1 MEMEAFDDDDFSD
14 LYADVEVQA
23 SSAIRAFNGLT
34 KMPPPDVTILDDATG
49 GEKGEGYS
57 FSGAEIPEGNGEI
70 YDRAT
75 VGEVCGGLTELPLDN
90 GLSENNANDGNK
102 QKSDDSDCISL
113 RKKRKVDDVAH
124 QVHKL
129 GNSAD
134 ADVDDGRDICFS
146 RASEDNLPDFV
157 RNDGG
162 DKVASARG
170 SKHTHAWDSMPSDSD
185 KHGSLQVFD
194 SEGDNHHEVSD
205 CDSDGMLE
213 KADIANRRNASSSS
227 DEAPLLAE
235 LESSQSGWSHH
246 SPGSSSPSS
255 VSAALSNDDNEKD
268 HKHSKNTR
276 DYHPSNNYRSH
287 TLKSCI
293 EDGRYRQRQ
302 RSPVRKELNNRKEYS
317 DMPDL
322 KSHLTD
328 EDCSYANYVER
339 NRHISHGRRRE
350 VLSFNSKRKDMPY
363 YNRSESFSTQFGGTL
378 PDYHSGP
385 PYLENQNWNIRPS
398 YRYKH
403 DGHYMRDKQD
413 YIEKR
418 SSKMDY
424 EATEDNNWYH
434 KQRRHVVHSNMEVSR
449 KFLPNYHSS
458 AVNMSDTQFRN
469 KGDEVHFRRTKR
481 HYLSPLRDY
490 NNDAKEKSR
499 RFIRDYPDHRYGQ
512 NIDRQRRETE
522 RSVSGNRRRDNPH
535 ISSDNLWYKEG
546 EDNGRR
552 CVKQRHLPFYSHL
565 VENQHVRNK
574 HYLQS
579 TDTYITNESIKD
591 HFVRRRHQTEALHS
605 REDVYKSWQ
614 QDNTIFHSE
623 RPSYHYPK
631 KSKNDRLGDRHAFG
645 RVAEVIG
652 EREVGSR
659 QRFNN
664 IREGDSRNQFDGCL
678 KFIEADKCV
687 QMHRKYQYSVD
698 SRLVVVDKKRTTP
711 QSSRRASEDGD
722 DFNCHKN
729 DLTESNANQN
739 PGNLE
744 DLGDFKLEKA
754 ASISTDE
761 RKVKTTNLSD
771 KNWQDKFSENPKN
784 ECLDVEEGQIIGEE
798 SNGHTVKS
806 ASNGTAA
813 VVESLGDE
821 KIQEIMAKMERRR
834 ERFKEQITLSRDSA
848 KSSNLASETAFE
860 GKLERPARKRRW
872 F

>member
-34 KMPPPDVTILDDATG
+34 KMPPPDVTILDDATV
-49 GEKGEGYS
+49 GEKWKGDS
-57 FSGAEIPEGNGEI
+57 FSGAEIPGGNGVI

-75 VGEVCGGLTELPLDN
+75 VGEECGGLTELPLEN
-90 GLSENNANDGNK
+90 GDTCDGVIENDGNK

-113 RKKRKVDDVAH
+113 RKRKVDDVAH

-134 ADVDDGRDICFS
+134 ADVDDGRDTCFS

-170 SKHTHAWDSMPSDSD
+170 SKHTHAWDSVPSDSD
-185 KHGSLQVFD
+185 MHGSLQVSD

-213 KADIANRRNASSSS
+213 KSDIANRRNASSSS
-227 DEAPLLAE
+227 DEAPLLVE
-235 LESSQSGWSHH
+235 SESSQSGWSHH

-255 VSAALSNDDNEKD
+255 VSAALGDDDIEKD
-268 HKHSKNTR
+268 RKHSKNTR
-276 DYHPSNNYRSH
+276 DYHPSNNHRSH

-293 EDGRYRQRQ
+293 EDSRYRQRE

-328 EDCSYANYVER
+328 EDSSYVNYVER

-350 VLSFNSKRKDMPY
+350 VLNFNSKQKDMPY
-363 YNRSESFSTQFGGTL
+363 YDRSESFSTRFGGTL

-385 PYLENQNWNIRPS
+385 PYLENQNWNIHPS

-403 DGHYMRDKQD
+403 DGHYTREKQD

-424 EATEDNNWYH
+424 EATEDNNRYH
-434 KQRRHVVHSNMEVSR
+434 KQRRHVLQGNMEVSR
-449 KFLPNYHSS
+449 KLLPNYHSS
-458 AVNMSDTQFRN
+458 AFNTRDTQFRN

-499 RFIRDYPDHRYGQ
+499 RFIREYPDRRYGQ
-512 NIDRQRRETE
+512 NIDRERREME
-522 RSVSGNRRRDNPH
+522 GSVRGNRRRDNPH

-552 CVKQRHLPFYSHL
+552 CIKQQHLPFDSHL
-565 VENQHVRNK
+565 AENQHVRSK
-574 HYLQS
+574 HYPQS
-579 TDTYITNESIKD
+579 TDTYIANESIKD
-591 HFVRRRHQTEALHS
+591 HFVRRRHLTEALHS
-605 REDVYKSWQ
+605 REEVYKSWQ

-623 RPSYHYPK
+623 RPSYHYTK
-631 KSKNDRLGDRHAFG
+631 KSKNNRLGDRHAFG
-645 RVAEVIG
+645 RVTELIG

-659 QRFNN
+659 QRFSK
-664 IREGDSRNQFDGCL
+664 IRKEDSRNQFDRCL

-687 QMHRKYQYSVD
+687 QMRRKYQYSVD
-698 SRLVVVDKKRTTP
+698 SRLVVVDEK
-711 QSSRRASEDGD
+711 SSRRASEDGD

-729 DLTESNANQN
+729 DLTESNANQKPKN
-739 PGNLE
+739 FE
-744 DLGDFKLEKA
+744 DLGDFKREKA
-754 ASISTDE
+754 ASILTDE

-771 KNWQDKFSENPKN
+771 KNWQDKFSENLKN

-798 SNGHTVKS
+798 SNDHTVKS
-806 ASNGTAA
+806 ASHATAA

-834 ERFKEQITLSRDSA
+834 ERFKEQITLSRDSV
-848 KSSNLASETAFE
+848 KSSNLASETAVE

>member
-113 RKKRKVDDVAH
+113 RKRKVDDVAH

>member
-34 KMPPPDVTILDDATG
+34 KMPPPDVTILDDATV
-49 GEKGEGYS
+49 GEKWKGDS
-57 FSGAEIPEGNGEI
+57 FSGAEIPGGNGVI

-75 VGEVCGGLTELPLDN
+75 VGEECGGLTELPLEN
-90 GLSENNANDGNK
+90 GDTCDGVIENDGNK

-134 ADVDDGRDICFS
+134 ADVDDGRDTCFS

-170 SKHTHAWDSMPSDSD
+170 SKHTHAWDSVPSDSD
-185 KHGSLQVFD
+185 MHGSLQVSD

-213 KADIANRRNASSSS
+213 KSDIANRRNASSSS
-227 DEAPLLAE
+227 DEAPLLVE
-235 LESSQSGWSHH
+235 SESSQSGWSHH

-255 VSAALSNDDNEKD
+255 VSAALGDDDIEKD
-268 HKHSKNTR
+268 RKHSKNTR
-276 DYHPSNNYRSH
+276 DYHPSNNHRSH

-293 EDGRYRQRQ
+293 EDSRYRQRE

-328 EDCSYANYVER
+328 EDSSYVNYVER

-350 VLSFNSKRKDMPY
+350 VLNFNSKQKDMPY
-363 YNRSESFSTQFGGTL
+363 YDRSESFSTRFGGTL

-385 PYLENQNWNIRPS
+385 PYLENQNWNIHPS

-403 DGHYMRDKQD
+403 DGHYTREKQD

-424 EATEDNNWYH
+424 EATEDNNRYH
-434 KQRRHVVHSNMEVSR
+434 KQRRHVLQGNMEVSR
-449 KFLPNYHSS
+449 KLLPNYHSS
-458 AVNMSDTQFRN
+458 AFNTRDTQFRN

-499 RFIRDYPDHRYGQ
+499 RFIREYPDRRYGQ
-512 NIDRQRRETE
+512 NIDRERREME
-522 RSVSGNRRRDNPH
+522 GSVRGNRRRDNPH

-552 CVKQRHLPFYSHL
+552 CIKQQHLPFDSHL
-565 VENQHVRNK
+565 AENQHVRSK
-574 HYLQS
+574 HYPQS
-579 TDTYITNESIKD
+579 TDTYIANESIKD
-591 HFVRRRHQTEALHS
+591 HFVRRRHLTEALHS
-605 REDVYKSWQ
+605 REEVYKSWQ

-623 RPSYHYPK
+623 RPSYHYTK
-631 KSKNDRLGDRHAFG
+631 KSKNNRLGDRHAFG
-645 RVAEVIG
+645 RVTELIG

-659 QRFNN
+659 QRFSK
-664 IREGDSRNQFDGCL
+664 IRKEDSRNQFDRCL

-687 QMHRKYQYSVD
+687 QMRRKYQYSVD
-698 SRLVVVDKKRTTP
+698 SRLVVVDEK
-711 QSSRRASEDGD
+711 SSRRASEDGD

-729 DLTESNANQN
+729 DLTESNANQKPKN
-739 PGNLE
+739 FE
-744 DLGDFKLEKA
+744 DLGDFKREKA
-754 ASISTDE
+754 ASILTDE

-771 KNWQDKFSENPKN
+771 KNWQDKFSENLKN

-798 SNGHTVKS
+798 SNDHTVKS
-806 ASNGTAA
+806 ASHATAA

-834 ERFKEQITLSRDSA
+834 ERFKEQITLSRDSV
-848 KSSNLASETAFE
+848 KSSNLASETAVE

>member
-34 KMPPPDVTILDDATG
+34 KMPPPDVTIFDDATG
-49 GEKGEGYS
+49 GENGKGYS
-57 FSGAEIPEGNGEI
+57 FSGAEITGGNGVI

-75 VGEVCGGLTELPLDN
+75 VGEVCGGLTELPLD
-90 GLSENNANDGNK
+90 GNK

-113 RKKRKVDDVAH
+113 RKNLKYDSLICKKRKVDDVAH
-124 QVHKL
+124 QVHKP
-129 GNSAD
+129 GKSAD
-134 ADVDDGRDICFS
+134 ADVDDGRDIRFS
-146 RASEDNLPDFV
+146 RASEDYISDFG
-157 RNDGG
+157 RNNGG

-185 KHGSLQVFD
+185 KHGSLQVSD

-565 VENQHVRNK
+565 AENQHVRNK

-605 REDVYKSWQ
+605 REEVYKSWQ

-623 RPSYHYPK
+623 RPSCHYPK

-698 SRLVVVDKKRTTP
+698 SRLVVVDKKVKLIILRSIPCIILLNICKFPMLGGLIFNTMMSTRAVYFLNLCMCLV
-711 QSSRRASEDGD
+711 SSSYS
-722 DFNCHKN
+722 F
-729 DLTESNANQN
+729 
-739 PGNLE
+739 
-744 DLGDFKLEKA
+744 
-754 ASISTDE
+754 
-761 RKVKTTNLSD
+761 
-771 KNWQDKFSENPKN
+771 
-784 ECLDVEEGQIIGEE
+784 
-798 SNGHTVKS
+798 
-806 ASNGTAA
+806 
-813 VVESLGDE
+813 
-821 KIQEIMAKMERRR
+821 
-834 ERFKEQITLSRDSA
+834 
-848 KSSNLASETAFE
+848 
-860 GKLERPARKRRW
+860 
-872 F
+872 